1 MSFLTCFLVACVVA
15 ATSVCLIAWLG
26 VPWPWDGIARIAV
39 VLGLVAWIVPAED
52 ISRWH

>member
-1 MSFLTCFLVACVVA
+1 MSFLTC
-15 ATSVCLIAWLG
+15 
-26 VPWPWDGIARIAV
+26 IARIAV